1 MRHGHTCARL
11 FAASALAL
19 IAPATFAADM
29 PICPEVVAP
38 PAPVCLAT
46 AHGLAYADTQADA
59 QMAAEAIEG
68 AVTQFI
74 AAFGRAL
81 PPGMLVLSS
90 TFEGDQATRFARDHS
105 LGFWQVWLSPA
116 DKRAQV
122 EAVMRRTDPNPD
134 ANRVAKVLGHLQA
147 QHLNTLRHELG
158 HAQYRAAYWP
168 NAESVDGQYGT
179 PAPDWLDEAAA
190 VRMEGEAARTQY
202 EHSFFAALR
211 TASPAILPLAQFLA
225 QTHPVVAQRQALM
238 QSSGVQ
244 TQSGIQVMTMS
255 GDGALAAGLF
265 YAQSMLFADFLEQT
279 SRQPH
284 ILGTISEAIAAGADF
299 ESWLADTGAAH
310 GLPSDIAALQ
320 TAWDAWCTAHPGG
333 AHAPAG

>member
-1 MRHGHTCARL
+1 M
-11 FAASALAL
+11 ALAL
-19 IAPATFAADM
+19 IAPTAFAADT
-29 PICPEVVAP
+29 PICPEGAAP

-59 QMAAEAIEG
+59 QMAAEAIES
-68 AVTQFI
+68 ATAQFRGT
-74 AAFGRAL
+74 FGRTL

-90 TFEGDQATRFARDHS
+90 TFDGDQAKRFARDHN

-122 EAVMRRTDPNPD
+122 EAVMRRANPNPD
-134 ANRVAKVLGHLQA
+134 ADRVAQVLGHLQA
-147 QHLNTLRHELG
+147 QHLNALRHELG
-158 HAQYRAAYWP
+158 HAQYRAAYWAD
-168 NAESVDGQYGT
+168 AESVDGQYGT

-190 VRMEGEAARTQY
+190 VRMEGQAARAQY
-202 EHSFFAALR
+202 EHSFFTALR

-225 QTHPVVAQRQALM
+225 QTHPIVAQRQALM

-244 TQSGIQVMTMS
+244 TPSGIQVMTMS

-265 YAQSMLFADFLEQT
+265 YAQSMLFADFLEQ
-279 SRQPH
+279 SSPQPH
-284 ILGTISEAIAAGADF
+284 ILGAISEAIAAGADF
-299 ESWLADTGAAH
+299 ESWLADTGAAY
-310 GLPSDIAALQ
+310 GLPGDIAGLQ
-320 TAWDAWCTAHPGG
+320 TAWDAWCMAHPGG